1 MDSLSKN
8 KIRDKIAMI
17 MRLYCEPIDIDR
29 WLPQIYND
37 KVKFCAWMRLSWRA
51 AKHYNERAAAE
62 GLSFF
67 VRRLGVCRICADG
80 NLTGTYRFLLEGRE
94 VIDGKYQKTEY
105 S

>member
-1 MDSLSKN
+1 
-8 KIRDKIAMI
+8 
-17 MRLYCEPIDIDR
+17 
-29 WLPQIYND
+29 
-37 KVKFCAWMRLSWRA
+37 MRLSWRA

-62 GLSFF
+62 RLSFF